1 MDQHVHAD
9 ITDAATTSGA
19 ELVNAIA
26 DLLINPENLIP
37 LIFAFGAGW
46 LYSLSPYIVNMKT
59 VTAKKF
65 HVYGCNAVFATL
77 GYTALHYDADLKPL
91 ISSLM
96 FIFGA
101 SILLPAIYFKITGP
115 KK

>member
-1 MDQHVHAD
+1 MAEQHTD
-9 ITDAATTSGA
+9 ITQAATGSGA
-19 ELVNAIA
+19 ELITAIA

-65 HVYGCNAVFATL
+65 NVYGCNAIVSTL
-77 GYTALHYDADLKPL
+77 GYTAIHYDAELKPL
-91 ISSLM
+91 LSSLM

-101 SILLPAIYFKITGP
+101 SILLPALYFKFFP

>member
-1 MDQHVHAD
+1 MEQQHIHDD
-9 ITDAATTSGA
+9 ITGAATSNSV
-19 ELVNAIA
+19 ELINAIA

-46 LYSLSPYIVNMKT
+46 LYSLSPYIINMKT
-59 VTAKKF
+59 VQAKKF
-65 HVYGCNAVFATL
+65 HVYGCNAILATL

-91 ISSLM
+91 LSSLM

-101 SILLPAIYFKITGP
+101 SILLPAVYFKVF